1 MFRTNSKKKQTDE
14 SKTIILKFDE
24 DQRCVSKLTRSE
36 ENMIF
41 NSISN
46 KGKQQLRDLQ
56 NAIELLN
63 SKFLFEKKN
72 LYDLRNEISKKKEL
86 LLKTDDEIL
95 YQCKIC
101 YENIIDTVIPCGHV
115 FCSKC
120 AHSNKDGEDLIC
132 PLCRTIIT
140 GSKKI
145 YVS

>member
-1 MFRTNSKKKQTDE
+1 MFRRKQRMEADE
-14 SKTIILKFDE
+14 SKTIVVKFDK
-24 DQRCVSKLTRSE
+24 DNKLLGTISKNE
-36 ENMIF
+36 EKLIIN
-41 NSISN
+41 NISN
-46 KGKQQLRDLQ
+46 KSRQTIKDLQ

-72 LYDLRNEISKKKEL
+72 LYDLRGEITKRKDL

-115 FCSKC
+115 FCNKC
-120 AHSNKDGEDLIC
+120 AHSNKDGDDLIC
-132 PLCRTIIT
+132 PLCGTIIT

>member
-1 MFRTNSKKKQTDE
+1 MFRRKQKMEEDE
-14 SKTIILKFDE
+14 SKTIVVKFDK
-24 DQRCVSKLTRSE
+24 DNKLLGTISKNE
-36 ENMIF
+36 EKLIIN
-41 NSISN
+41 NISN
-46 KGKQQLRDLQ
+46 KSRQTIKDLQ

-72 LYDLRNEISKKKEL
+72 LYDLRGEITKRKDL

-115 FCSKC
+115 FCNKC
-120 AHSNKDGEDLIC
+120 AHSNKDGDDLIC

>member
-1 MFRTNSKKKQTDE
+1 MFRNNSKKKKADE
-14 SKTIILKFDE
+14 SKTIVIKFDE
-24 DQRCVSKLTRSE
+24 DNKILGSIPRNE
-36 ENMIF
+36 EKIILNNM
-41 NSISN
+41 SN
-46 KGKQQLRDLQ
+46 KGKQTIKDLQ

-72 LYDLRNEISKKKEL
+72 LYDLRNEILRRKEL

-115 FCSKC
+115 FCNKC
-120 AHSNKDGEDLIC
+120 AHSNKDGDDLIC

>member
-1 MFRTNSKKKQTDE
+1 MFRRKQRMEADE
-14 SKTIILKFDE
+14 SKTIVVKFDK
-24 DQRCVSKLTRSE
+24 DNKLLGTISKNE
-36 ENMIF
+36 EKLIIN
-41 NSISN
+41 NISN
-46 KGKQQLRDLQ
+46 KSRQTIKDLQ

-72 LYDLRNEISKKKEL
+72 LYDLRGEITKRKDL

-115 FCSKC
+115 FCNKC
-120 AHSNKDGEDLIC
+120 AHSNKDGDDLIC

>member
-1 MFRTNSKKKQTDE
+1 MFRRKQNLEADE
-14 SKTIILKFDE
+14 IKTILVKFDKDNNLVGNISRNDE
-24 DQRCVSKLTRSE
+24 KLII
-36 ENMIF
+36 N
-41 NSISN
+41 NISN
-46 KGKQQLRDLQ
+46 KSKKTIKELQ
-56 NAIELLN
+56 NAIELVN

-72 LYDLRNEISKKKEL
+72 LYDLRSEISKRKEL

-115 FCSKC
+115 FCNKC
-120 AHSNKDGEDLIC
+120 AHSNKDGDDLIC

>member
-1 MFRTNSKKKQTDE
+1 M
-14 SKTIILKFDE
+14 
-24 DQRCVSKLTRSE
+24 
-36 ENMIF
+36 
-41 NSISN
+41 
-46 KGKQQLRDLQ
+46 
-56 NAIELLN
+56 
-63 SKFLFEKKN
+63 
-72 LYDLRNEISKKKEL
+72 DLREQITKRKEL

-120 AHSNKDGEDLIC
+120 AHSNKDGDDLIC